1 MEILYGR
8 DFDANG
14 EVKFS
19 SIRKTSFVW
28 INIQKKVKIISL
40 ARLYNIIYYHNDIII
55 ILFNNL

>member
-40 ARLYNIIYYHNDIII
+40 DYIILYIII
-55 ILFNNL
+55 MILS